1 MFLLVS
7 RGRLSHNI
15 SGFFIPRRFRYK
27 KKWAIHSKEKSS
39 TDHALEYFDVYHKPL
54 YGKFWPSIRISL
66 LSQQKYG
73 ALVNNF
79 SLNENIVSRLKRL
92 SAFDIIQQAKDTK
105 PLVNENVIPT
115 KSEITKEQET
125 FKFDPEENEE
135 PEPENL
141 HTFMPVMK
149 VYSEKQLLR
158 EEEEKQCIYVPKD
171 IVKTV
176 PCSSTSLPENLKLYT
191 YDLGNVNSFPR
202 PSLAKTGLLD
212 YYLLDAASI
221 LPVVALN
228 LVPNDYVLD
237 LCAAPG
243 GKSLTILQTLLT
255 ENLVSNDISR
265 SRMQRLVSV
274 LKYYTNRNK
283 ENSSIKVTCKDG
295 LEFTEP
301 IFDKVLVDVP
311 CNSDRHVLLDEENNL
326 FKPGR
331 IEERIRIPKLQSDLL
346 VAGIKSCKPGG
357 SVVYSTCTLSFS
369 QNDGAIQSA
378 FETIWKETNIDIVV
392 EDIQPLLSHFRN
404 TFVFYPKCRFG
415 QLVLPKL
422 TSNFGPMYI
431 CKINR
436 LK

>member
-1 MFLLVS
+1 MICNNNLLCVGS
-7 RGRLSHNI
+7 YKFKKFFTLYDI
-15 SGFFIPRRFRYK
+15 TIPIFFILQ
-27 KKWAIHSKEKSS
+27 AIHSKEKSS

-202 PSLAKTGLLD
+202 PSLAKTGLL
-212 YYLLDAASI
+212 
-221 LPVVALN
+221 
-228 LVPNDYVLD
+228 
-237 LCAAPG
+237 G
-243 GKSLTILQTLLT
+243 
-255 ENLVSNDISR
+255 
-265 SRMQRLVSV
+265 
-274 LKYYTNRNK
+274 
-283 ENSSIKVTCKDG
+283 
-295 LEFTEP
+295 EF
-301 IFDKVLVDVP
+301 
-311 CNSDRHVLLDEENNL
+311 
-326 FKPGR
+326 
-331 IEERIRIPKLQSDLL
+331 KL
-346 VAGIKSCKPGG
+346 A
-357 SVVYSTCTLSFS
+357 VVY
-369 QNDGAIQSA
+369 
-378 FETIWKETNIDIVV
+378 
-392 EDIQPLLSHFRN
+392 
-404 TFVFYPKCRFG
+404 
-415 QLVLPKL
+415 
-422 TSNFGPMYI
+422 
-431 CKINR
+431 
-436 LK
+436 